1 MHSLIATYLTIVGM
15 LLLTM
20 FPLLIPAVVSAG
32 HGIWR
37 PSWVCSTP
45 RGLGRLV
52 LGAAR

>member
-1 MHSLIATYLTIVGM
+1 MQSLIATYLTIVGM

-45 RGLGRLV
+45 RGPGRLV
-52 LGAAR
+52 LSAAR

>member
-1 MHSLIATYLTIVGM
+1 MQSLIATYLTIVGM

-37 PSWVCSTP
+37 PSWV
-45 RGLGRLV
+45 
-52 LGAAR
+52 

>member
-1 MHSLIATYLTIVGM
+1 MHSLIATSLTIVGM
-15 LLLTM
+15 LLLTT
-20 FPLLIPAVVSAG
+20 FPLLIPAVVSVG

-52 LGAAR
+52 LSAAR